1 MQVKQIYGFINDWI
15 AEQTAAAK
23 FDETEQQKWILNED
37 LSNIVDIGTA
47 VYNTGWVDNF
57 VKSMIDRIGRMVFVD
72 RRTRGFAPDIQRNG
86 WEFGS
91 VLSKTRIKRFEAKAN
106 PSWQLTKGQTVNQ
119 FEYNP
124 PEASTKYYNL
134 KIAWQIDC
142 SFAEMQVKEAFT
154 SAMEMNRFMSAIE
167 STIGQSL
174 DDQMEALTMRAINGF
189 MAEKIYANEGGV
201 VDLLTPY
208 NTETSSSL
216 TLDSMTQSEDWNRYA
231 AYQILLCKDRLKA
244 RTSVFNNNEE
254 AGYDT
259 ATPGE
264 FLHFVLHNDIARAI
278 DVYLNAQTFHNDFS
292 DIGAYD
298 VVPMWQ
304 ASGSNFQRSIT
315 TQIDI
320 GLPSNINRPPQNA
333 VTLKRNGI
341 IGLMF
346 DYDAI
351 VINNENQ
358 RVTSSYN
365 ANGEYFNNFYKVDTN
380 ILIDMNENGIVFVA
394 GTGAAP
400 QITLDKSTAT
410 VVEEATTSL
419 TATVVPSGS
428 AVTWSSSDEETAT
441 VSSGTVTGVAA
452 GTADIY
458 ATITVDGIPYTAAC
472 TVTVTAKPEAEETKK
487 AKK

>member
-1 MQVKQIYGFINDWI
+1 MEVKQIYTDINDWI
-15 AEQTAAAK
+15 HEQMAAAK
-23 FDETEQQKWILNED
+23 FDEVEQQKWILNED
-37 LSNIVDIGTA
+37 LSNIVDIGTN

-57 VKSMIDRIGRMVFVD
+57 VKSMIDRIGRRAFID
-72 RRTRGFAPDIQRNG
+72 RRTRGFAPNIQRNG

-91 VLSKTRIKRFEAKAN
+91 VMSKTRIKRFEAKAN

-124 PEASTKYYNL
+124 PEASTKYYNI
-134 KIAWQIDC
+134 KVAWQIDC

-154 SAMEMNRFMSAIE
+154 SPMEMNRFMSAIE
-167 STIGQSL
+167 ATIGQSL
-174 DDQMEALTMRAINGF
+174 DDQMDALTMRAINGF
-189 MAEKIYANEGGV
+189 MAEKIHANEGGV
-201 VDLLTPY
+201 IDILTPY
-208 NTETSSSL
+208 NTQTSSSL
-216 TLDSMTQSEDWNRYA
+216 TLDTMTQEQAWNRYA
-231 AYQILLCKDRLKA
+231 AYQILLAKDRLKA

-264 FLHFVLHNDIARAI
+264 YLHFVLHNDIARSI

-304 ASGSNFQRSIT
+304 ASGSNFQREIT

-320 GLPSNINRPPQNA
+320 KLPSDDSTT
-333 VTLKRNGI
+333 VKRNGI

-346 DYDAI
+346 DRDAI

-365 ANGEYFNNFYKVDTN
+365 ANGEYYNNFYKVDTN
-380 ILIDMNENGIVFVA
+380 IIIDMNENGIVFVA
-394 GTGAAP
+394 GTGSAP
-400 QITLDKSTAT
+400 QITLSASTAT
-410 VVEEATTSL
+410 VAAGSTTTL
-419 TATVVPSGS
+419 TATTVPAGES
-428 AVTWSSSDEETAT
+428 VTWKSSDTDVAT
-441 VSSGTVTGVAA
+441 VAAGVVTGVAA
-452 GTADIY
+452 GTAIIY
-458 ATITVDGIPYTAAC
+458 ATITPDEIPYTAAAV
-472 TVTVTAKPEAEETKK
+472 VTVTAAQNQNTKS
-487 AKK
+487 KK

>member
-1 MQVKQIYGFINDWI
+1 MEVKQIYTNINDWI
-15 AEQTAAAK
+15 NEQMAAAK

-37 LSNIVDIGTA
+37 LTNIVDIGTN

-124 PEASTKYYNL
+124 PEASTKYYNI
-134 KIAWQIDC
+134 KVAWQIDC
-142 SFAEMQVKEAFT
+142 SFAEIQVKEAFT
-154 SAMEMNRFMSAIE
+154 SPMEMNRFMSAIE
-167 STIGQSL
+167 ATIGQSL
-174 DDQMEALTMRAINGF
+174 DDQMDALTMRAINGF
-189 MAEKIYANEGGV
+189 MAEKIAANEGGV
-201 VDLLTPY
+201 IDILTPY
-208 NTETSSSL
+208 NTQTSSSL
-216 TLDSMTQSEDWNRYA
+216 TLDTMTQQEEWNRYA
-231 AYQILLCKDRLKA
+231 AYQILLAKDRLKA

-264 FLHFVLHNDIARAI
+264 YLHFVLHNDIARSI

-304 ASGSNFQRSIT
+304 ASGSNFQREIT

-320 GLPSNINRPPQNA
+320 KLPSDDSTT
-333 VTLKRNGI
+333 VKRNGI

-346 DYDAI
+346 DRDAI

-365 ANGEYFNNFYKVDTN
+365 ANGEYYNNFYKVDTN
-380 ILIDMNENGIVFVA
+380 IIIDMNENGIVFVA
-394 GTGAAP
+394 GTGSAP
-400 QITLDKSTAT
+400 QITLSASTAT
-410 VVEEATTSL
+410 VAAGSTTTL
-419 TATVVPSGS
+419 TATTVPAGAS
-428 AVTWSSSDEETAT
+428 VTWTSSDPDVAT
-441 VSSGTVTGVAA
+441 VAAGVVTGVAA
-452 GTADIY
+452 GTATIY
-458 ATITVDGIPYTAAC
+458 ATITPDEIPYTAAAA
-472 TVTVTAKPEAEETKK
+472 VTVTAANNQNTKSTK
-487 AKK
+487 SK

>member
-1 MQVKQIYGFINDWI
+1 MEVKQIYTNINDWI
-15 AEQTAAAK
+15 KEQVAAAK
-23 FDETEQQKWILNED
+23 FDEVEQQKWILNED
-37 LSNIVDIGTA
+37 LSNIVDIGTNI
-47 VYNTGWVDNF
+47 YNTGWVDNF

-72 RRTRGFAPDIQRNG
+72 RRTRGFAPNIQRDG

-124 PEASTKYYNL
+124 PEASTKYYNI
-134 KIAWQIDC
+134 KVAWQIDC

-154 SAMEMNRFMSAIE
+154 SPMEMNRFMSAIE
-167 STIGQSL
+167 ATIGQSL
-174 DDQMEALTMRAINGF
+174 DDQMDALTMRAINGF
-189 MAEKIYANEGGV
+189 MAEKINANAGGV

-216 TLDSMTQSEDWNRYA
+216 TLDTMTQQEAWNRYA
-231 AYQILLCKDRLKA
+231 AYQILLSKDRLKA

-264 FLHFVLHNDIARAI
+264 YLHFVLHNDIARSI

-304 ASGSNFQRSIT
+304 ASGSNFQREIT

-320 GLPSNINRPPQNA
+320 KLPSDDSTT
-333 VTLKRNGI
+333 VKRNGI

-346 DYDAI
+346 DRDAI

-365 ANGEYFNNFYKVDTN
+365 ANGEYYNNFYKVDTN
-380 ILIDMNENGIVFVA
+380 IIIDMNENGIVFVA
-394 GTGAAP
+394 GSGAAP
-400 QITLDKSTAT
+400 QITLNASTAT
-410 VVEEATTSL
+410 VAAGSTTTL
-419 TATVVPSGS
+419 TATTVPAGAS
-428 AVTWSSSDEETAT
+428 VTWTSSDKDVAT
-441 VSSGTVTGVAA
+441 VAAGVVTGVAA
-452 GTADIY
+452 GTATIY
-458 ATITVDGIPYTAAC
+458 ATITPDEIPYTASAV
-472 TVTVTAKPEAEETKK
+472 VTVTES
-487 AKK
+487 

>member
-1 MQVKQIYGFINDWI
+1 MEVKQIYTNINDWI
-15 AEQTAAAK
+15 NEQTAAAK
-23 FDETEQQKWILNED
+23 FDETEKQQWILNED
-37 LSNIVDIGTA
+37 LSNIVDIGTKI
-47 VYNTGWVDNF
+47 YNTEWVDNF

-91 VLSKTRIKRFEAKAN
+91 VMSKTRIKRFQAKTN
-106 PSWQLTKGQTVNQ
+106 PSWALTKGQTVNQ

-124 PEASTKYYNL
+124 PEASTKYYNI
-134 KIAWQIDC
+134 KVAWQIDC
-142 SFAEMQVKEAFT
+142 SFAEIQVKEAFT
-154 SAMEMNRFMSAIE
+154 SPMEMNRFMSAIE
-167 STIGQSL
+167 ATIGQSL
-174 DDQMEALTMRAINGF
+174 DDQMDALTMRAINGF
-189 MAEKIYANEGGV
+189 MAEKINANAGGV
-201 VDLLTPY
+201 IDILTPY
-208 NTETSSSL
+208 NTENSTSL
-216 TLDSMTQSEDWNRYA
+216 TLDTMTQQEGWNRYA
-231 AYQILLCKDRLKA
+231 AYQILLAKDRLKA
-244 RTSVFNNNEE
+244 RTSVFNENEE

-264 FLHFVLHNDIARAI
+264 YLHFVLHNDVARSI

-320 GLPSNINRPPQNA
+320 ILPSDDQTT
-333 VTLKRNGI
+333 VKRNGI

-346 DYDAI
+346 DRDAI

-365 ANGEYFNNFYKVDTN
+365 ANGEYYNNFYKVDTN
-380 ILIDMNENGIVFVA
+380 IIIDMNENGIVFVA

-400 QITLDKSTAT
+400 QITLNKSTAT
-410 VVEEATTSL
+410 VEAEATTSL
-419 TATVVPSGS
+419 TATVVPAGS
-428 AVTWSSSDEETAT
+428 AVTWSSSDEDVAT

-452 GTADIY
+452 GTATIY
-458 ATITVDGIPYTAAC
+458 ATIEADGIPYTAAC
-472 TVTVTAKPEAEETKK
+472 VVTVRAA
-487 AKK
+487 AKKIK

>member
-1 MQVKQIYGFINDWI
+1 MEVKQIYTNINDWI
-15 AEQTAAAK
+15 NEQTAAAK
-23 FDETEQQKWILNED
+23 FDETELQKWILNED
-37 LSNIVDIGTA
+37 LSNIVDIGTKI
-47 VYNTGWVDNF
+47 YNANWVDNF

-91 VLSKTRIKRFEAKAN
+91 VMSKTRIKRFQAKTN
-106 PSWQLTKGQTVNQ
+106 PSWALTKGHTVNQ

-124 PEASTKYYNL
+124 PEASTKYYNI
-134 KIAWQIDC
+134 KVAWQIDC

-154 SAMEMNRFMSAIE
+154 SPMEMNRFMSAIE
-167 STIGQSL
+167 ATIGQSL
-174 DDQMEALTMRAINGF
+174 DDQMDALTMRAINGF
-189 MAEKIYANEGGV
+189 MAEKINANAGGV

-216 TLDSMTQSEDWNRYA
+216 TLDTMTQQEGWNRYA
-231 AYQILLCKDRLKA
+231 AYQILLAKDRLKA
-244 RTSVFNNNEE
+244 RTSVFNNNDE

-264 FLHFVLHNDIARAI
+264 YLHFVLHNDIARSI

-304 ASGSNFQRSIT
+304 ASGSNFQREIT

-320 GLPSNINRPPQNA
+320 KLPSDDQTT
-333 VTLKRNGI
+333 VKRNGI

-346 DYDAI
+346 DRDAI

-365 ANGEYFNNFYKVDTN
+365 ANGEYYNNFYKVDTN
-380 ILIDMNENGIVFVA
+380 IIIDMNENGIVFVA

-400 QITLDKSTAT
+400 QITLSASTAT
-410 VVEEATTSL
+410 VAAGSTTTL
-419 TATVVPSGS
+419 TATTVPAGAS
-428 AVTWSSSDEETAT
+428 VTWKSSDTAKAT
-441 VSSGTVTGVAA
+441 VAAGVVTGVAA
-452 GTADIY
+452 GTATIY
-458 ATITVDGIPYTAAC
+458 ATIEADGIPYTAAC
-472 TVTVTAKPEAEETKK
+472 VVTVTAAQNQNTKSK
-487 AKK
+487 

>member
-1 MQVKQIYGFINDWI
+1 MQVTQIYTFINDWI

-37 LSNIVDIGTA
+37 LSNIVDIGTQ
-47 VYNTGWVDNF
+47 VYNTNWVDNF
-57 VKSMIDRIGRMVFVD
+57 VKSMIDRIGRMVFVE
-72 RRTRGFAPDIQRNG
+72 RRTRGFAPDIQRGN

-106 PSWQLTKGQTVNQ
+106 PSWQLQKGQTVNQ

-124 PEASTKYYNL
+124 PEASTKYYNI
-134 KIAWQIDC
+134 KVAWQIDC
-142 SFAEMQVKEAFT
+142 SFAEIQVKEAFT
-154 SAMEMNRFMSAIE
+154 SAMEMNRFFSAIE

-174 DDQMEALTMRAINGF
+174 DDQMDALTMRAING
-189 MAEKIYANEGGV
+189 AIGEKINANDGGIIDV
-201 VDLLTPY
+201 LTPF
-208 NTETSSSL
+208 NTANSTSL
-216 TLDSMTQSEDWNRYA
+216 TIDTMTQSEDWNRFA
-231 AYQILLCKDRLKA
+231 AYEILCTKDRLKA
-244 RTSVFNNNEE
+244 RTSCFNNNTE

-259 ATPGE
+259 ATPPE
-264 FLHFVLHNDIARAI
+264 FLHFVLHNDIARSI

-292 DIGAYD
+292 DIGSYD
-298 VVPMWQ
+298 IVPMWQ
-304 ASGSNFQRSIT
+304 ASGSAFQRSVT

-320 GLPSNINRPPQNA
+320 GIPSNINRLPQNA
-333 VTLKRNGI
+333 ITVKRNGI
-341 IGLMF
+341 IGVMF

-365 ANGEYFNNFYKVDTN
+365 ANGEYYNNFYKVDTN
-380 ILIDMNENGIVFVA
+380 ILIDMNENVVVFVA
-394 GTGAAP
+394 GTGTAP

-410 VVEEATTSL
+410 VAEDATTSL

-428 AVTWSSSDEETAT
+428 TLTWSSSDTDTAT

-452 GTADIY
+452 GKATIY
-458 ATITVDGIPYTAAC
+458 ATITVDGIPYTASC
-472 TVTVTAKPEAEETKK
+472 EVTVTAKNN
-487 AKK
+487 AKSK

>member
-1 MQVKQIYGFINDWI
+1 MEVKQIYTNINDWI
-15 AEQTAAAK
+15 KEQVAAAK
-23 FDETEQQKWILNED
+23 FDEVEQQKWILNED
-37 LSNIVDIGTA
+37 LSNIVDIGTNI
-47 VYNTGWVDNF
+47 YNTGWVDNF

-72 RRTRGFAPDIQRNG
+72 RRTRGFAPNIQRDG

-124 PEASTKYYNL
+124 PEASTKYYNI
-134 KIAWQIDC
+134 KVAWQIDC

-154 SAMEMNRFMSAIE
+154 SPMEMNRFMSAIE
-167 STIGQSL
+167 ATIGQSL
-174 DDQMEALTMRAINGF
+174 DDQMDALTMRAINGF
-189 MAEKIYANEGGV
+189 MAEKINANAGGV

-216 TLDSMTQSEDWNRYA
+216 TLDTMTQQEAWNRYA
-231 AYQILLCKDRLKA
+231 AYQILLSKDRLKA

-264 FLHFVLHNDIARAI
+264 YLHFVLHNDIARSI

-304 ASGSNFQRSIT
+304 ASGSNFQREIT

-320 GLPSNINRPPQNA
+320 KLPSDDSTT
-333 VTLKRNGI
+333 VKRNGI

-346 DYDAI
+346 DRDAI

-365 ANGEYFNNFYKVDTN
+365 ANGEYYNNFYKVDTN
-380 ILIDMNENGIVFVA
+380 IIIDMNENGIVFVA
-394 GTGAAP
+394 GSGAAP
-400 QITLDKSTAT
+400 QITLNASTAT
-410 VVEEATTSL
+410 VAAGSTTTL
-419 TATVVPSGS
+419 TATTVPAGAS
-428 AVTWSSSDEETAT
+428 VTWTSSDKDVAT
-441 VSSGTVTGVAA
+441 VAAGVVTGVAA
-452 GTADIY
+452 GNATIY
-458 ATITVDGIPYTAAC
+458 ATITPDEIPYTASAV
-472 TVTVTAKPEAEETKK
+472 VTVTES
-487 AKK
+487 

>member
-1 MQVKQIYGFINDWI
+1 MEVQQIYTNINDWI
-15 AEQTAAAK
+15 KEQVAAAK

-37 LSNIVDIGTA
+37 LSNIVDIGTN

-91 VLSKTRIKRFEAKAN
+91 VLSKTRIKRFEAKEN

-124 PEASTKYYNL
+124 PEASTKYYNI
-134 KIAWQIDC
+134 KVAWQIDC

-154 SAMEMNRFMSAIE
+154 SPMEMNRFMSAIE
-167 STIGQSL
+167 ATIGQSL
-174 DDQMEALTMRAINGF
+174 DDQMDALTMRAINGF
-189 MAEKIYANEGGV
+189 MAEKINANEGGV
-201 VDLLTPY
+201 IDILTPY
-208 NTETSSSL
+208 NTQTSSSL
-216 TLDSMTQSEDWNRYA
+216 TLDTMTQQEEWNRYA
-231 AYQILLCKDRLKA
+231 AYQILLAKDRLKA

-264 FLHFVLHNDIARAI
+264 YLHFVLHNDIARSI

-304 ASGSNFQRSIT
+304 ASGSNFQREIT

-320 GLPSNINRPPQNA
+320 KLPSDDSKT
-333 VTLKRNGI
+333 VKRNGI

-346 DYDAI
+346 DRDAI

-365 ANGEYFNNFYKVDTN
+365 ANGEYYNNFYKVDTN
-380 ILIDMNENGIVFVA
+380 IIIDMNENGIVFVA
-394 GTGAAP
+394 GTG
-400 QITLDKSTAT
+400 S
-410 VVEEATTSL
+410 
-419 TATVVPSGS
+419 
-428 AVTWSSSDEETAT
+428 
-441 VSSGTVTGVAA
+441 
-452 GTADIY
+452 
-458 ATITVDGIPYTAAC
+458 
-472 TVTVTAKPEAEETKK
+472 VTVTASQNQNMKSTKSK
-487 AKK
+487 

>member
-1 MQVKQIYGFINDWI
+1 MEVKQIYTNINDWI
-15 AEQTAAAK
+15 QEQMAAAK
-23 FDETEQQKWILNED
+23 FDEVEQQKWILNED
-37 LSNIVDIGTA
+37 LSNIVDIGTN

-124 PEASTKYYNL
+124 PEASTKYYNI
-134 KIAWQIDC
+134 KVAWQIDC

-154 SAMEMNRFMSAIE
+154 SPMEMNRFMSAIE
-167 STIGQSL
+167 ATIGQSL
-174 DDQMEALTMRAINGF
+174 DDQMDALTMRAINGF
-189 MAEKIYANEGGV
+189 MAEKINANEGGV
-201 VDLLTPY
+201 IDVLTPY
-208 NTETSSSL
+208 NTQTSSSL
-216 TLDSMTQSEDWNRYA
+216 TLDTMTQEQAWNRYA
-231 AYQILLCKDRLKA
+231 AYQILLAKDRLKA
-244 RTSVFNNNEE
+244 RTSVFNNNAE

-264 FLHFVLHNDIARAI
+264 YLHFVLHNDIARSI

-320 GLPSNINRPPQNA
+320 KLPSDDSTT
-333 VTLKRNGI
+333 VKRNGI

-346 DYDAI
+346 DRDAI

-365 ANGEYFNNFYKVDTN
+365 ANGEYYNNFYKVDTN
-380 ILIDMNENGIVFVA
+380 IIIDMNENGIVFVA
-394 GTGAAP
+394 GTGSAP
-400 QITLDKSTAT
+400 QITLNKSTAT
-410 VVEEATTSL
+410 VAAGATTSL
-419 TATVVPSGS
+419 TATVVPAGS
-428 AVTWSSSDEETAT
+428 TVTWSSSDDDVAT

-452 GTADIY
+452 GTATIY
-458 ATITVDGIPYTAAC
+458 ATIEADGIPYTAAC
-472 TVTVTAKPEAEETKK
+472 VVTVTAAQNQNTKTTK
-487 AKK
+487 SK